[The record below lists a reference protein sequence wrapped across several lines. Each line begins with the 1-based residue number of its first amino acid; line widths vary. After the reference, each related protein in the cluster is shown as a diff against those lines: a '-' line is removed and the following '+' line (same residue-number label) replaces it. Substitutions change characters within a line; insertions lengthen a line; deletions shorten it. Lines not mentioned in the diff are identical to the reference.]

1 MDVLKPIM
9 MRSCEQLVNS
19 MIQEGVEL
27 SAVQIETGKT
37 NLFRLNHV
45 HQESGLRVE
54 NHLYY

>member
-1 MDVLKPIM
+1 